1 SSSPYPPRAPPPP
14 TPVPYTP
21 LFRSLA
27 RLQLRR
33 HPRLGDRLIKER
45 LAVDP
50 QLAVVHIILARRVR
64 LDQLVPFTPLERP
77 QTDGNLFSLH
87 LLGDIFHPLDDLH
100 ALCLARDRQRGRL
113 LGDRPQ
119 LLLER
124 LKLGLQVAPQAE

>member
-77 QTDGNLFSLH
+77 QTDGNLF
-87 LLGDIFHPLDDLH
+87 
-100 ALCLARDRQRGRL
+100 RDRKSTRL
-113 LGDRPQ
+113 NSSHVKISYAVFC
-119 LLLER
+119 
-124 LKLGLQVAPQAE
+124 LKK